1 MRKRMDKNHAVVVQP
16 TDEAI
21 SLPAAKPEILT
32 YDRLINGM
40 LQCVAEGFP
49 EPTIDWYFCTGA
61 EQRWEVYFWHCL
73 KCRREGL

>member
-61 EQRWEVYFWHCL
+61 EQR
-73 KCRREGL
+73 

>member
-1 MRKRMDKNHAVVVQP
+1 MVVQP
-16 TDEAI
+16 TDESI

-32 YDRLINGM
+32 YDRLVNGM

-61 EQRWEVYFWHCL
+61 EQR
-73 KCRREGL
+73 